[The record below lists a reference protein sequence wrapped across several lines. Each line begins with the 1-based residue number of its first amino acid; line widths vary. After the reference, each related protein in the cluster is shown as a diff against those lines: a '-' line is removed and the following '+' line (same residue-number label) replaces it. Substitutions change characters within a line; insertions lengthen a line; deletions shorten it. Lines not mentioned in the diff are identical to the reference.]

1 MVPLRNQQPRQC
13 LGNVISNALDV
24 TTPPGITLLA
34 LIVTIFLGLVSTT
47 GGG

>member
-1 MVPLRNQQPRQC
+1 MVPLRNQQPRQG

-24 TTPPGITLLA
+24 TSPPRITLLA
-34 LIVTIFLGLVSTT
+34 LIVTILLRLVSTT